1 MKATIDRNDTTATVP
16 GTARPRTKMSSL
28 EESLKWWSGWSDWL
42 GIAAVAVGAL
52 LTFLTAV
59 GWGVSWKAGKLKD
72 DALEKF
78 KIESN
83 ARISEADSK
92 AAEANNAAAAA
103 NERAALLERET
114 AVARLELEQIKEK
127 QRPRSMSRKQRTAF
141 IEALSKVPARP
152 VRVIY
157 FSNEQEAIKWAEDVR
172 EALNAAG
179 FADPAKKLAEYHL
192 GGLNSHSGHTTSIAF
207 HTAEEAMRDRK
218 YALTIQRAFAEA
230 EISADLTTLPQVIQ
244 PGEIGILIIDK

>member
-1 MKATIDRNDTTATVP
+1 
-16 GTARPRTKMSSL
+16 MSSL